1 MIVVRTLRSG
11 LIAAALLCLV
21 ATSASGSG
29 EDVAARPDNAPAWDQ
44 AKATAAAQSLA
55 SSLDGL
61 RTALRQQPSNTL
73 APGTGS
79 RSLHR
84 LRDRLRLMES
94 ESNQLAQQLGEGRGR
109 DETFPI
115 FERINL
121 IRRDAVEQAQ
131 RMFIQKP
138 VMEQIEAARG
148 PLKEL
153 AGLYGVELDRQLR
166 IRPRPLSGQR
176 LAQTTVCRKEEGHP

>member
-1 MIVVRTLRSG
+1 MVAVRSRRLV
-11 LIAAALLCLV
+11 LLVAALLCLAV
-21 ATSASGSG
+21 ASASGSE
-29 EDVAARPDNAPAWDQ
+29 EDVAARPENAPAWDQ
-44 AKATAAAQSLA
+44 RKATAAAQSLA

-61 RTALRQQPSNTL
+61 RTALRQQPSTSM

-79 RSLHR
+79 RSLNR

-94 ESNQLAQQLGEGRGR
+94 ESKQLAQQLGEGRSR

-121 IRRDAVEQAQ
+121 IRRDAAEQGQ

-138 VMEQIEAARG
+138 VMEQIESARG
-148 PLKEL
+148 PLADL
-153 AGLYGVELDRQLR
+153 AGLYGVELDRQL
-166 IRPRPLSGQR
+166 
-176 LAQTTVCRKEEGHP
+176 QTR

>member
-1 MIVVRTLRSG
+1 MIAVRMLRLG
-11 LIAAALLCLV
+11 LIAAALLCL
-21 ATSASGSG
+21 AAAGASGSG
-29 EDVAARPDNAPAWDQ
+29 EDVSARPENAPAWDQ
-44 AKATAAAQSLA
+44 QKATSAAQSLA

-61 RTALRQQPSNTL
+61 RTALRQQPSTSL
-73 APGTGS
+73 APGSGS
-79 RSLHR
+79 RSIHR

-94 ESNQLAQQLGEGRGR
+94 EPKQLAQQLGEGRSR

-153 AGLYGVELDRQLR
+153 AGFYGVELDRQL
-166 IRPRPLSGQR
+166 
-176 LAQTTVCRKEEGHP
+176 QTR